1 MNCRSGCVEKN
12 HDSYAQCLQSANVTV
27 AATINSPLQS
37 MFEGT
42 KSDLVQYRSARANGI
57 QPGGTTPQKVADAV
71 SATRLLGRPYNGEV
85 DVPANLI
92 VTKKA
97 AAYANKTTN
106 RGAA

>member
-1 MNCRSGCVEKN
+1 MNCRSGCREKN
-12 HDSYAQCLQSANVTV
+12 HDSYSECLQAANVKV
-27 AATINSPLQS
+27 AATINSPMQS
-37 MFEGT
+37 IFEGT
-42 KSDLVQYRSARANGI
+42 KSELVQYRSARENGI
-57 QPGGTTPQKVADAV
+57 QPGGTTAQKVADAV

-97 AAYANKTTN
+97 AVYANKSTN